1 MGWDGEGLG
10 GMGWGGIRWGGMGR
24 DYRIT
29 KCHHKCHD
37 CVL

>member
-29 KCHHKCHD
+29 KCHHKMS
-37 CVL
+37 